1 MRHLICLII
10 VCFLGLTASAK
21 TLVVCTTCAY
31 KSPQQALAAAS
42 PGDLILVKAGTYLVQ
57 GMIIESRLNL
67 QGEQGAILDGGG
79 QTILNIH
86 ADSVTVRDIQ
96 LQNVATNYVED
107 RAAIRCNNADYFRFE
122 NVTIRES
129 FFGIHIEKSAHGLI
143 KHCDIQGN
151 NLENQYL
158 ESANGNT
165 IHLWYCKDATIED
178 NVVKYHRD
186 GIYFEF
192 VEDSHISRNW
202 SEGNMRYGLHFMF
215 SHSDTYSE
223 NTFTKNGA
231 GVAVMYST
239 KVLMFDNYFIDNWGE
254 SAYGLLLKDIT
265 DSELRRNIF
274 ENNTIAISADNS
286 SRIELTDNVFSQN
299 GYALRILGN
308 CESNVITRN
317 DFKGNSFDISTNSQ
331 SNLNDFSGNYWE
343 EYTGY
348 DLDRDGVGDVPYRP
362 VKLFTSIIAQAPAS
376 IILMRSTFIDLLNL
390 AEKITP
396 VLTPANLVD
405 NKPLTKPAND
415 HLYRRP

>member
-1 MRHLICLII
+1 
-10 VCFLGLTASAK
+10 LGYISKKVRTGS
-21 TLVVCTTCAY
+21 
-31 KSPQQALAAAS
+31 S
-42 PGDLILVKAGTYLVQ
+42 
-57 GMIIESRLNL
+57 
-67 QGEQGAILDGGG
+67 
-79 QTILNIH
+79 NI
-86 ADSVTVRDIQ
+86 
-96 LQNVATNYVED
+96 
-107 RAAIRCNNADYFRFE
+107 
-122 NVTIRES
+122 
-129 FFGIHIEKSAHGLI
+129 
-143 KHCDIQGN
+143 
-151 NLENQYL
+151 
-158 ESANGNT
+158 ESANGNA